1 MRIRWRGLELP
12 SRVLRDETVST
23 DSYGRF
29 RIEPFEQG
37 FGTTIGNSLRR
48 VLLSSLEG
56 AAVTTVKIDGVAH
69 EFTSI
74 EGVIEDVTDI
84 ILNIKG
90 IVLRMDDAE
99 NKRMTLSRTKAGVV
113 KAGDIE
119 TDPAVTIV
127 NPDHVI
133 ATITEDVAFN
143 VEMTVQSGRGYTPA
157 VENRRP
163 EQEVGLIPV
172 DSIFSPVLRVRY
184 RTEAMRVGQRTNY
197 DRLILEVWTKGT
209 VLPEDALVEAGMI
222 LRKHLNP
229 FVMYH
234 ELGSDRVST
243 TLPVPE
249 PTPVVQPTV
258 EEHLDRSVSVLNLS
272 VRASNCMEMANITTL
287 RELVQISEADLLRF
301 RSFGKTS
308 LHEVQRKL
316 SDCGLSLGMKL
327 EDETGSGDAL
337 GGVQGANEASGDA
350 LGGVQGAN
358 EASGEEE
365 DDSETSNEAQP
376 SGGAVDSS
384 AGPKEVITLGE

>member
-37 FGTTIGNSLRR
+37 FGTTVGNSLRR

-56 AAVTTVKIDGVAH
+56 AAVTTVKIEGVPH

-90 IVLRMDDAE
+90 IVLKMTDAE
-99 NKRMTLSRTKAGVV
+99 NKRMTLSRTQPGLV
-113 KAGDIE
+113 KPAAIE
-119 TDPAVTIV
+119 PDPAVTIV
-127 NPDHVI
+127 DPDHVI
-133 ATITEDVAFN
+133 ATMTENVAFH
-143 VEMTVQSGRGYTPA
+143 VEMTVQTGRGYTTA
-157 VENRRP
+157 AENRRP
-163 EQEVGLIPV
+163 EQELGVIPI

-234 ELGSDRVST
+234 ELGSERVST

-249 PTPVVQPTV
+249 PVPVVQPTV

-316 SDCGLSLGMKL
+316 SDCGLSLGMRL
-327 EDETGSGDAL
+327 EDEDGSGDPL
-337 GGVQGANEASGDA
+337 HGMQGENEAPGESET
-350 LGGVQGAN
+350 Q
-358 EASGEEE
+358 GEEE
-365 DDSETSNEAQP
+365 DEDSEASNEAQP
-376 SGGAVDSS
+376 SGGSVDSS
-384 AGPKEVITLGE
+384 AGPKEVFTLGE